1 MQRIEKLRKIL
12 GMGEAAYIS
21 SFANVF
27 YYSGFQSADASF
39 LVTADRA
46 VLITDSRYFV
56 QAKIQSPDFEIYNIK
71 DTLAGV
77 FSQVSCER
85 VLYEEEAISAGAF
98 ERLKKAAP
106 GREFLP
112 AQKKISEPRAVKE
125 ETEIRRIR
133 AAEEF
138 GDAAFSHVLGIIGE
152 GVTEREIAFELEFF
166 MRKNGASGLSFETI
180 AASGERSAMP
190 HGVATDRRLRRGDL
204 LTLDFGCVLDGYCS
218 DMTRTVG
225 IGELSERARELYEVT
240 LRAQK
245 TAIAAV
251 KSGAEL
257 SAVDAAAR
265 NVIADAGFGEYFSH
279 ALGHSVGIEI
289 HENPCFSPRSTGNAE
304 RGNVITVEPGIYIEG
319 FGGVRIEDLVAVTD
333 EGCEILSKSP
343 KELIIL

>member
-1 MQRIEKLRKIL
+1 MQRIDKLRKIL
-12 GMGEAAYIS
+12 GAGEAAYIS
-21 SFANVF
+21 SFANIF

-46 VLITDSRYFV
+46 VLITDSRYLV

-71 DTLAGV
+71 DTLAGI

-112 AQKKISEPRAVKE
+112 AQKKISEPSADKE
-125 ETEIRRIR
+125 ETEIRRI
-133 AAEEF
+133 
-138 GDAAFSHVLGIIGE
+138 DAAFSHVLGKIGE
-152 GVTEREIAFELEFF
+152 GVTERELAFELEFF

-190 HGVATDRRLRRGDL
+190 HGVATDRQLRRGDL

-251 KSGAEL
+251 KSGTEL

-265 NVIADAGFGEYFSH
+265 DVIADAGFGEYFSH

-333 EGCEILSKSP
+333 EGCEILSKSS

>member
-1 MQRIEKLRKIL
+1 MQRIDKLRKIL
-12 GMGEAAYIS
+12 GAGEAAYIS
-21 SFANVF
+21 SFANIF
-27 YYSGFQSADASF
+27 YYSGFQSADASL

-46 VLITDSRYFV
+46 VLITDSRYLV

-71 DTLAGV
+71 DTLAGI

-85 VLYEEEAISAGAF
+85 VLYEEEVISAGAF

-106 GREFLP
+106 GREFSP

-133 AAEEF
+133 AAEEL
-138 GDAAFSHVLGIIGE
+138 GDAAFSHVLGKIGE
-152 GVTEREIAFELEFF
+152 GVTERELAFELEFF

-190 HGVATDRRLRRGDL
+190 HGVATDRQLRRGDL

-225 IGELSERARELYEVT
+225 IGELSDRAREIYEVT
-240 LRAQK
+240 LRAQR

-251 KSGAEL
+251 KSGAGL

-265 NVIADAGFGEYFSH
+265 GVIADAGFGEYFSH

-304 RGNVITVEPGIYIEG
+304 CGNVITVEPGIYIEG